1 MSEKTMFPREDHTE
15 MLFQKILNDPWA
27 CDRLMETFNEN
38 LVYNDEF
45 DVSLPAEKFAK
56 ALFNAYTN
64 RDLPHC
70 LCVCATTPYLICCA
84 IHISYRTGSMPT
96 DTKIR

>member
-1 MSEKTMFPREDHTE
+1 MSEKTMFPREDHADI
-15 MLFQKILNDPWA
+15 LFQKILNDPWA

-56 ALFNAYTN
+56 ALFNAYTQP
-64 RDLPHC
+64 R
-70 LCVCATTPYLICCA
+70 
-84 IHISYRTGSMPT
+84 SFRTAYVSVQQHR
-96 DTKIR
+96 I

>member
-45 DVSLPAEKFAK
+45 DVS
-56 ALFNAYTN
+56 
-64 RDLPHC
+64 
-70 LCVCATTPYLICCA
+70 
-84 IHISYRTGSMPT
+84 RTEQMEC
-96 DTKIR
+96 

>member
-56 ALFNAYTN
+56 AYGRGCDSKS
-64 RDLPHC
+64 RDC
-70 LCVCATTPYLICCA
+70 RD
-84 IHISYRTGSMPT
+84 SSGGG
-96 DTKIR
+96 DTAEKYMYGI

>member
-56 ALFNAYTN
+56 AFWPGSLMEIRNS
-64 RDLPHC
+64 RR
-70 LCVCATTPYLICCA
+70 
-84 IHISYRTGSMPT
+84 SMYRCFVT
-96 DTKIR
+96 

>member
-1 MSEKTMFPREDHTE
+1 MSEKTMFPREDHADI
-15 MLFQKILNDPWA
+15 LFQKILNDPWA

-64 RDLPHC
+64 RDLSALLMC
-70 LCVCATTPYLICCA
+70 GKIAVGICIEESFSKFFC
-84 IHISYRTGSMPT
+84 R
-96 DTKIR
+96 K

>member
-64 RDLPHC
+64 RDLYRNLSILDQKC
-70 LCVCATTPYLICCA
+70 LVHVTLLFWFYLLVLFI
-84 IHISYRTGSMPT
+84 IYYF
-96 DTKIR
+96 

>member
-1 MSEKTMFPREDHTE
+1 MFPREDHTE

-45 DVSLPAEKFAK
+45 DVSLPAEK
-56 ALFNAYTN
+56 
-64 RDLPHC
+64 
-70 LCVCATTPYLICCA
+70 IC
-84 IHISYRTGSMPT
+84 
-96 DTKIR
+96 

>member
-1 MSEKTMFPREDHTE
+1 MSEKTMFPREDHADI
-15 MLFQKILNDPWA
+15 LFQKILNDPWA

-45 DVSLPAEKFAK
+45 DVLLKLSSMHIPTAIF
-56 ALFNAYTN
+56 
-64 RDLPHC
+64 PHC
-70 LCVCATTPYLICCA
+70 LCACATTQYLICCA

-96 DTKIR
+96 DIKIR

>member
-56 ALFNAYTN
+56 ALSCLN
-64 RDLPHC
+64 RNLGFLSRQNTDGYFKSVC
-70 LCVCATTPYLICCA
+70 LSGLF
-84 IHISYRTGSMPT
+84 R
-96 DTKIR
+96 

>member
-56 ALFNAYTN
+56 ALFNA
-64 RDLPHC
+64 
-70 LCVCATTPYLICCA
+70 
-84 IHISYRTGSMPT
+84 SYQPRSFRTAYVSVQQHR
-96 DTKIR
+96 I